1 MASLVRLASR
11 LPPARR
17 PAAEAI
23 RAVLADGLTRL
34 QANEAG
40 VGSGDVEAVHQMR
53 VAVRRLRSDL
63 RTFRPLLQPHWAD
76 ELSSALR
83 PLAASLGAVRDL
95 DVLVARFETRG
106 ADLAADLA
114 PLTADLRGLRDMA
127 RTALIESLTSPA
139 HAALVARV
147 VAAVREPQI
156 GPLAHGDARDV
167 LPPLVTAAWRR
178 LARQAD
184 PLARALAR
192 DPGAPA
198 DTDLHRARILAK
210 RARYAS
216 EAASQFMGRRRGRAA
231 ARFARRLANVQQ
243 LLGEHQDT
251 TGLLREL
258 RDGVTNHSADAR
270 MAFAAGRLFER
281 EAEAATEVRAAFP
294 GTWAELRRPRLRRWL
309 DR

>member
-11 LPPARR
+11 LPSARP
-17 PAAEAI
+17 PAAEAV
-23 RAVLADGLTRL
+23 RAVLADGLRRL
-34 QANEAG
+34 LANEAG
-40 VGSGDVEAVHQMR
+40 VRAGDVEAVHQMR

-63 RTFRPLLQPHWAD
+63 RTFRPLLQSDWAD

-95 DVLVARFETRG
+95 DVLVDRFDARG
-106 ADLAADLA
+106 ADLASDLA
-114 PLTADLRGLRDMA
+114 PLVADLRGLRDVA
-127 RTALIESLTSPA
+127 RAALIESLVSPA
-139 HAALVARV
+139 HTALVARV
-147 VAAVREPQI
+147 VAAAREPQL
-156 GPLAHGDARDV
+156 GPLARGDARDV

-178 LARQAD
+178 LARKAD

-192 DPGAPA
+192 DSGVPP
-198 DTDLHRARILAK
+198 DTELHRVRILAK

-216 EAASQFMGRRRGRAA
+216 EATSQFLGRRRGRAA
-231 ARFARRLANVQQ
+231 ARFAKRLADVQQ

-258 RDGVTNHSADAR
+258 RDGVTNHPSDTR
-270 MAFAAGRLFER
+270 LAFAAGRLFER
-281 EAEAATEVRAAFP
+281 EAYVATQVRQTFP
-294 GTWAELRRPRLRRWL
+294 GMWAERRRPRLRRWL